1 MNCAQTKIFTSN
13 RSQAVRLPKAVS
25 FPETVK
31 NVEIIAVGNKR
42 IITPTD
48 QSWDDWFNA
57 PGVSDDFM
65 EERGQ
70 PDDQIRETL

>member
-31 NVEIIAVGNKR
+31 DVEIIAVGNKR